1 MRTRKPL
8 RAEDCANQ
16 RTADTMTA
24 DQIEIID
31 CIHAETL
38 SDLSTDDL
46 RRINSEAL
54 EELGTDIPER
64 RFEMLCIV
72 SDRAEWEL
80 KRRGVTF

>member
-1 MRTRKPL
+1 
-8 RAEDCANQ
+8 
-16 RTADTMTA
+16 MTA
-24 DQIEIID
+24 TAQIELID

-54 EELGTDIPER
+54 EELGSDIPER
-64 RFEMLCIV
+64 RFEMLCSV